1 MSRSHHHSPFLLLTI
16 FAYLSTRCTVHGEL
30 ANGGHQDLPA
40 LLSFKAYNPNATA
53 LGTWA
58 GPNPCS
64 GTWLGVRCSRGRVV
78 GVFLDGASLAGAVAP
93 LLRLGQIRAL
103 AVRNNSLTGDLPPLD
118 NATASPWLRHLLV
131 SHNQLT
137 GSLNISLGA
146 LLTLR
151 AEHNGFR
158 GGLDALRAPS
168 LRSFNVSGNKLAG
181 EISGDLSRFPSSSF
195 AGNLALCG
203 TPLPKCVR
211 AYNALGSADS
221 SSNATATNIA
231 AESPSTASANN
242 VSSVSASSS
251 SNNGG
256 FSKISVT
263 ALMATGIGNA
273 VLITFSL
280 AISVA
285 MFVYVR
291 RKLRSAKGAS
301 DAAALGFEDQ
311 EHKRA
316 TNGDD
321 KCHQK
326 SGGLVCFDG
335 GEELRLESL
344 LKASAEVLGKGVS
357 GSTYKAVLEDG
368 IVVAVKRLSA
378 LQFPASRSKAFD
390 RHMRLVGRLR
400 HRHVVS
406 LRGYCNSN
414 GERLLVYDFLPNGS
428 LQSLLQATGCGARSL
443 DWAARKAILLGVA
456 QGLNYIHTFPARPGL
471 VHANVKPSNILLDER
486 GGACVSECGLMRH
499 ATNIQRSIV
508 SQSSRCPPDLFLE
521 RATTTTTAASSG
533 GWHGYAAPELAPG
546 GRATQESDVY
556 SFGMV
561 LLEVVTDRKGAPDGE
576 EGGDVGEQTI
586 GMVKI
591 GMMCT
596 AEVPEERPT
605 MAQVLAMM
613 SELM

>member
-1 MSRSHHHSPFLLLTI
+1 MSRFHHSSTSILLFT
-16 FAYLSTRCTVHGEL
+16 FFVYLSTSFVHGEL

-53 LGTWA
+53 LATWT

-64 GTWLGVRCSRGRVV
+64 GTWFGIRCYRGRVV

-93 LLRLGQIRAL
+93 LLGLTQIRAL
-103 AVRNNSLTGDLPPLD
+103 AVRNNSLTGVLPALD

-131 SHNQLT
+131 SRNQLT

-158 GGLDALRAPS
+158 GGLESLRAPL
-168 LRSFNVSGNKLAG
+168 LRSFNVSGNRLAG
-181 EISGDLSRFPSSSF
+181 EISGDLSRFPTSAF

-203 TPLPKCVR
+203 TPLPRCAR
-211 AYNALGSADS
+211 GYNALGSDS
-221 SSNATATNIA
+221 SSNATTTSIA
-231 AESPSTASANN
+231 AQSPSTASAN
-242 VSSVSASSS
+242 VSG
-251 SNNGG
+251 NGG
-256 FSKISVT
+256 FSKISLT

-273 VLITFSL
+273 VLITVSL
-280 AISVA
+280 AISVV
-285 MFVYVR
+285 MFIYMR
-291 RKLRSAKGAS
+291 RKLRSAKDAS
-301 DAAALGFEDQ
+301 DAALYFEEEED
-311 EHKRA
+311 KRR
-316 TNGDD
+316 NGGDE
-321 KCHQK
+321 KCQK
-326 SGGLVCFDG
+326 SGGLVCFEG

-368 IVVAVKRLSA
+368 VVVVVKRLSV

-400 HRHVVS
+400 HHHVVS

-428 LQSLLQATGCGARSL
+428 LQSFLHANGGGARSL
-443 DWAARKAILLGVA
+443 DWSARKSILLGVA

-471 VHANVKPSNILLDER
+471 VHANVKPSNILVDER
-486 GGACVSECGLMRH
+486 GGACVSECGVMRY
-499 ATNIQRSIV
+499 ATNIQQAILPT
-508 SQSSRCPPDLFLE
+508 QAAARCPPDLFLG
-521 RATTTTTAASSG
+521 RAAATSSAMPASGG
-533 GWHGYAAPELAPG
+533 GWHGYAAPELASG
-546 GRATQESDVY
+546 GARATQESDVY

-561 LLEVVTDRKGAPDGE
+561 LLEVVTDHKAADGE
-576 EGGDVGEQTI
+576 DGGEGEETM

-591 GMMCT
+591 GMLCT
-596 AEVPEERPT
+596 AEAPEERPT

-613 SELM
+613 SEFM